1 MKENEIS
8 KDIFMID
15 IFQIHLKGFNKSLAR
30 LLQDII
36 PNYNSS
42 CHYNKISEIYIP
54 FKREIKDGKIE
65 YIEMFTGTRY
75 HMNRKKDNFISE
87 DSYVSFLSF
96 NPYLSF
102 VGYDAEK
109 LYNMKKNYSIP
120 LIRTVLK
127 YIYYKNRQ
135 LAERETIEEKA
146 NKVLKKIQKNI
157 KTDNN

>member
-1 MKENEIS
+1 MKEKEIF

-36 PNYNSS
+36 LNYNSS
-42 CHYNKISEIYIP
+42 RHYNKISEIYIP
-54 FKREIKDGKIE
+54 FKREINNGNIE
-65 YIEMFTGTRY
+65 YVEMFTGTRY

-87 DSYVSFLSF
+87 DSFVSFLSF
-96 NPYLSF
+96 NPNLSF

-120 LIRTVLK
+120 LITAVLK

-135 LAERETIEEKA
+135 LAKRETVEEKG
-146 NKVLKKIQKNI
+146 NKVLKKLEKNI
-157 KTDNN
+157 NKK